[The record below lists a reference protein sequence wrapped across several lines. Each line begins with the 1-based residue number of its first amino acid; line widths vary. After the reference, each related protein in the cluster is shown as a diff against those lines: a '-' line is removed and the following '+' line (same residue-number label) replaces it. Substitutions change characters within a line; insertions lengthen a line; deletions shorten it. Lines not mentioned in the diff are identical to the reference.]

1 MAAAQSGVGGMT
13 NLHLFRTHPR
23 EIAILTAA
31 MVVGFIVLGVVS

>member
-1 MAAAQSGVGGMT
+1 MT

-31 MVVGFIVLGVVS
+31 MVVLFIAGGMA